1 MILLTLLY
9 KYQLNVQ
16 LLEDVA
22 QLMTTDRDDTSPPP
36 ALDGVEHWPYWKEKV
51 KGIDFGKSGFY
62 DIALFI
68 FCTLN

>member
-1 MILLTLLY
+1 
-9 KYQLNVQ
+9 
-16 LLEDVA
+16 
-22 QLMTTDRDDTSPPP
+22 MTTDRDNTSPPP

-68 FCTLN
+68 FCTLNEKNNADIVRTFLMGIID